1 MENAIVDE
9 FTTLIDQCQG
19 KVFFL
24 TSEGDRLVA
33 DSMLSAL
40 VGIALVLSLDD
51 GTPQHIECDQALDCE
66 RIVGFIR
73 KHHLGHDRL
82 SRAS

>member
-9 FTTLIDQCQG
+9 FTTMIDQCQG

-24 TSEGDRLVA
+24 TGEGDRLVA

-40 VGIALVLSLDD
+40 VGIAMVLSHGDSA
-51 GTPQHIECDQALDCE
+51 PQHIQCDQSLDCE
-66 RIVGFIR
+66 RITGFIR
-73 KHHLGHDRL
+73 KHHLGHVRS